1 MTLQSVLQINGNA
14 NYMAANSSPSSCD
27 PYPEISNRS
36 FSAETDNKRLQ
47 ILANTL
53 GTLPRG
59 RRQLS
64 LTRSNSLADTS
75 YFQKKI
81 VVLNKQD
88 NETFGFEIQ
97 TLGMDQQNANALE
110 ICTYVCNVH
119 ENSPSHFAGLKAGDM
134 LVNINGVDT
143 ERFSHREIVDL
154 IKSSGNLLR
163 LLTINKDSVKRGEL
177 ETKLHFLKKTLQ
189 EKWVEYQSLMLQ
201 EQRLVHGLLRNNST
215 AEAADSFLY
224 DNIALFGSAT
234 RNKERFSSDSS
245 CRSQLSLM
253 TDDSEDSDFQLSV
266 FDDSATGSHCRRS
279 SMDEE
284 CFLHRETDMF
294 TPKRQ
299 LSRSRSI
306 SLTSSGSGYMSPSWD
321 LHSGC
326 GTVPRKNKKSSVR
339 KRLMKFIP
347 GLNRAVEE
355 DESHF

>member
-1 MTLQSVLQINGNA
+1 MNFQSVLQNNGNA
-14 NYMAANSSPSSCD
+14 NYMATNSSPSSYD
-27 PYPEISNRS
+27 PYSEISNRS
-36 FSAETDNKRLQ
+36 LSGKTDSKRLQ

-59 RRQLS
+59 SRQLA
-64 LTRSNSLADTS
+64 LTRSNTLADTS
-75 YFQKKI
+75 DFQKKI

-97 TLGMDQQNANALE
+97 TLRMNQQNANALE
-110 ICTYVCNVH
+110 MCTYVCKVH
-119 ENSPSHFAGLKAGDM
+119 DNSPSHFAGLKPGDM

-143 ERFSHREIVDL
+143 EGFSHQEIVDL
-154 IKSSGNLLR
+154 IKSSGNLLS

-177 ETKLHFLKKTLQ
+177 ETRLHFLKKTLQ
-189 EKWVEYQSLMLQ
+189 EKWVEYRSLMLQ
-201 EQRLVHGLLRNNST
+201 EQRLVHGLLNNST
-215 AEAADSFLY
+215 VESAESFL
-224 DNIALFGSAT
+224 DNSIALFGSAT

-253 TDDSEDSDFQLSV
+253 TDDSEDGDFHLSV
-266 FDDSATGSHCRRS
+266 FDDSAIGSHYRRS

-284 CFLHRETDMF
+284 CFFHRETDIF
-294 TPKRQ
+294 TPKAQ

-306 SLTSSGSGYMSPSWD
+306 SVTSSGSGHMSPSWD
-321 LHSGC
+321 VHNGC
-326 GTVPRKNKKSSVR
+326 GTIPRKNKKPSVR

>member
-1 MTLQSVLQINGNA
+1 MTFQSVLQLNGNA
-14 NYMAANSSPSSCD
+14 NYMAANSFPSSYH
-27 PYPEISNRS
+27 PYSEISNRS
-36 FSAETDNKRLQ
+36 FSDETENKRLQ

-59 RRQLS
+59 HRQLA

-75 YFQKKI
+75 DFQKKM

-97 TLGMDQQNANALE
+97 TLGMNQQNANALE
-110 ICTYVCNVH
+110 MCTYVCKVRD
-119 ENSPSHFAGLKAGDM
+119 NSPSHFAGLKAGDM
-134 LVNINGVDT
+134 LVRINEVDT
-143 ERFSHREIVDL
+143 EGFSHREIVDL
-154 IKSSGNLLR
+154 IKSSGNLLS
-163 LLTINKDSVKRGEL
+163 LMTINKDSVKRDEL
-177 ETKLHFLKKTLQ
+177 ETRLQFLKKTLR
-189 EKWVEYQSLMLQ
+189 EKWVEYRSLMLQ

-215 AEAADSFLY
+215 TESAESFLCS
-224 DNIALFGSAT
+224 NIALFGSAT

-253 TDDSEDSDFQLSV
+253 TDDSEDGVFHLSE
-266 FDDSATGSHCRRS
+266 FDDSAIGRHCRRS

-284 CFLHRETDMF
+284 CLFHRETAMF
-294 TPKRQ
+294 TPKTQ

-306 SLTSSGSGYMSPSWD
+306 SVTSSGSGHMSPSWD

-326 GTVPRKNKKSSVR
+326 GTVPRKNKRPSVR

-355 DESHF
+355 DESYF

>member
-14 NYMAANSSPSSCD
+14 NYMAAKSSPSGYDS
-27 PYPEISNRS
+27 YSEISNRS
-36 FSAETDNKRLQ
+36 FTDETDNKRLQ
-47 ILANTL
+47 MVASTL

-75 YFQKKI
+75 YFQKKM

-97 TLGMDQQNANALE
+97 THGIGQQNANALE
-110 ICTYVCNVH
+110 MYTCVCKVH
-119 ENSPSHFAGLKAGDM
+119 ENSPSHVAGLKAGDM

-143 ERFSHREIVDL
+143 EGFSHQEIVDL
-154 IKSSGNLLR
+154 IKSSGNLLSV
-163 LLTINKDSVKRGEL
+163 LTINKDTAKRSEL
-177 ETKLHFLKKTLQ
+177 ERKLHFLKKALQ
-189 EKWVEYQSLMLQ
+189 GKWVEYRSLMLQ

-215 AEAADSFLY
+215 AEAADSLLY
-224 DNIALFGSAT
+224 DNIAIFGSAM
-234 RNKERFSSDSS
+234 RNKERVSSDSS

-253 TDDSEDSDFQLSV
+253 TDDSEDCDFQLSV
-266 FDDSATGSHCRRS
+266 FDDLAIGNHYRRS

-284 CFLHRETDMF
+284 CFFHRETDMF
-294 TPKRQ
+294 TSKRQ

-306 SLTSSGSGYMSPSWD
+306 SVTSSGSGHKSPSWD
-321 LHSGC
+321 SSC
-326 GTVPRKNKKSSVR
+326 GTIPRKTRKSSVR
-339 KRLMKFIP
+339 KRLLKFIP